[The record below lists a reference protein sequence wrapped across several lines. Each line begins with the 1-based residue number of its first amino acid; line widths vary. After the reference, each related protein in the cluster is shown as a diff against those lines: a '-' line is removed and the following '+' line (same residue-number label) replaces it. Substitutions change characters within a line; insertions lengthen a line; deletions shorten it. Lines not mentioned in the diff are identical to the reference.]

1 MMALTATEQRLHR
14 VTELERKNLALM
26 QEGVSIEAALSRTL
40 ADAMAQA
47 VADRL
52 KLADDFIA
60 MAEALMRSRHNL
72 ARAAIARYYY
82 AMYHAMRAAAYQHH
96 AGDDFE
102 AHSVLST
109 KGVPPDYPSSNVASN
124 ELKDARLL
132 RNEADYDQY
141 PVDPKYFASRAR
153 ALRPIA
159 SQFVATARQYV
170 TSKGNSYS

>member
-1 MMALTATEQRLHR
+1 MALTAAEQRLHR
-14 VTELERKNLALM
+14 VTELERRSLSLM

-52 KLADDFIA
+52 NLADEFIH
-60 MAEALMRSRHNL
+60 MADALMRSRHDL

-96 AGDDFE
+96 SGDDFE
-102 AHSVLST
+102 AHTVLST
-109 KGVPPDYPSSNVASN
+109 KGVPDDYPSSNVASN

-141 PVDPKYFASRAR
+141 PSDPKHFSARAR
-153 ALRPIA
+153 DLRPIA
-159 SQFVATARQYV
+159 TRFVATARQYV
-170 TSKGNSYS
+170 TSKGNPYS